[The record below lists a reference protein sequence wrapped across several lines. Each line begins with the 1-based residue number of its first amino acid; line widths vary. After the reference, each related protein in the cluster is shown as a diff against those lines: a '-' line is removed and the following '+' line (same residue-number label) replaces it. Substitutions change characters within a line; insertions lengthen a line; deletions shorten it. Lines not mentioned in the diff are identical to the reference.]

1 MKRRRGRGRKPS
13 QLVEAHAHEALSN
26 AAHGHCT
33 AALNALGKAHEAH
46 GKTGGGHQALGEAKE
61 TFFRKCVMPR

>member
-1 MKRRRGRGRKPS
+1 MTRKRRPKKRS

-26 AAHGHCT
+26 AGFGHCT

-46 GKTGGGHQALGEAKE
+46 GKTGAGRDSLNEAKVA
-61 TFFRKCVMPR
+61 FFRKCVVPR

>member
-1 MKRRRGRGRKPS
+1 MTKRRSKRS

-26 AAHGHCT
+26 ATHGHCT

-46 GKTGGGHQALGEAKE
+46 GKTGGGRVALGEAKVA
-61 TFFRKCVMPR
+61 FFRKCVVPR